1 MNDWTYERDE
11 LALCEREGIHQECTR
26 YTVKDRRSYPGP
38 GEVPS
43 RAAAAWPRA
52 RARSGEPEPASA
64 WAIDRHHSS
73 GAPVIRW
80 GRPRACVFSG
90 IWQYR
95 DTTEAL
101 LFTTGFFS
109 SVGARGKQRRVDGR
123 SFARK
128 NAAFLRSDCCRLGLF
143 GDPALSSSSTLPHG
157 WVARMRLACWS
168 QMGSDSHR

>member
-1 MNDWTYERDE
+1 M
-11 LALCEREGIHQECTR
+11 
-26 YTVKDRRSYPGP
+26 KDRRSYPGP

-52 RARSGEPEPASA
+52 RARSGELEPASA

-101 LFTTGFFS
+101 LFTTGFFFLC
-109 SVGARGKQRRVDGR
+109 GGERKTTTGRR
-123 SFARK
+123 
-128 NAAFLRSDCCRLGLF
+128 AFFRPEKRRLSAVRL
-143 GDPALSSSSTLPHG
+143 LSSGPPWGSSAFFFFFYFAP
-157 WVARMRLACWS
+157 RMGGSDAAGLLVSDGIRQS
-168 QMGSDSHR
+168 QMIHDSCACALG

>member
-1 MNDWTYERDE
+1 MREGGHPSGVHTLHGERSPE
-11 LALCEREGIHQECTR
+11 LARPGL
-26 YTVKDRRSYPGP
+26 VKCRLPAPQS
-38 GEVPS
+38 PS
-43 RAAAAWPRA
+43 PATARADGRAAHA
-52 RARSGEPEPASA
+52 RFGEPEPASG
-64 WAIDRHHSS
+64 WPRIGSIVTIHQ
-73 GAPVIRW
+73 VLRW